1 MSITVDYNSLF
12 DAISAVFEAEDWKKF
27 SIREWVT
34 DEGEYKIPE
43 GSYDQGFN
51 IKMLAI
57 RPSTKSHD
65 NFRVQIQ
72 VEFILDV
79 LTDTYLAKIK
89 ECQSMILSLRSI
101 TFTGKVER
109 QDVSDKYADLT
120 YFADFGILTFSELYF
135 EVK

>member
-1 MSITVDYNSLF
+1 MDLVYSSMF
-12 DAISAVFEAEDWKKF
+12 DAISAVFVAQDWKSL

-34 DEGEYKIPE
+34 DEGEYQIPE

-51 IKMLAI
+51 IKIIGI
-57 RPSTKSHD
+57 RPSTKTHD
-65 NFRVQIQ
+65 NFNVQVQ
-72 VEFILDV
+72 VEFILDI

-101 TFTGKVER
+101 LFTGKVDR
-109 QDVSDKYADLT
+109 QDINDKHADPI
-120 YFADFGILTFSELYF
+120 YFGDFAILNFSELYF